1 MDNKHYLPR
10 NINLM
15 PIFRK
20 LNVSNV
26 NKAIVVDVIQMMND
40 NSIIDPNEAEKYI
53 MALENSHDLAL
64 ENLIVDLAKLLM
76 LKINNLQL
84 AQLTETDPIFTN
96 WLTTFKQFQ
105 YGTSSIGTPTD
116 LYVLQYGDNYSII
129 FVGGAYYFPFHSGTI
144 NKIYVNA
151 FDSSMQATT
160 IIVDVQKSID
170 GGVNF
175 TSMVGIGNKPE
186 VNNATHSETIPTNWT
201 DITLNAGNR
210 LRYVVDSNTT
220 CTFITIAIEFFLD

>member
-1 MDNKHYLPR
+1 
-10 NINLM
+10 
-15 PIFRK
+15 
-20 LNVSNV
+20 
-26 NKAIVVDVIQMMND
+26 
-40 NSIIDPNEAEKYI
+40 
-53 MALENSHDLAL
+53 L

-84 AQLTETDPIFTN
+84 SQLTETDPIFTN

-151 FDSSMQATT
+151 FDASMQATT

-170 GGVNF
+170 GGANF
-175 TSMVGIGNKPE
+175 TSMVGVGNKPE

-201 DITLNAGNR
+201 DITINAGNM
-210 LRYVVDSNTT
+210 LRFFVDSNTT